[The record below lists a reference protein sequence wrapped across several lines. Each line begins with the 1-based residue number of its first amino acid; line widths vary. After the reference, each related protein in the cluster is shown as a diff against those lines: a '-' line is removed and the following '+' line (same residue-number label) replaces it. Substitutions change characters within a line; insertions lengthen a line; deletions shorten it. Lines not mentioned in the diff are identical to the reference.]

1 MFRRIVGTFALAS
14 LLVLPANSALA
25 QEAGTAPASG
35 VKGEMLFWIHDAR
48 DKLIELAGAMPE
60 EKYGWRPAE
69 GVRTTAEV
77 FMHVAGANF
86 GLPFFTGVKPPEGF
100 DFRTFEGSATAKADV
115 TKKLTES
122 FAYIDQ
128 VYAAVTDADM
138 DRPVEL
144 FGTKT
149 TVRGTYILILA
160 HCHEHLGQAIAYAR
174 SNGVVPP
181 WTARQEAAMK
191 EAQGK

>member
-1 MFRRIVGTFALAS
+1 MFRKIVGTFALAS
-14 LLVLPANSALA
+14 LLVLPAVSALA
-25 QEAGTAPASG
+25 QESGTAQAAG

-122 FAYIDQ
+122 FAYVDQ

-149 TVRGTYILILA
+149 TVRGTYMLILA

>member
-1 MFRRIVGTFALAS
+1 MFRTLVGTLALAS
-14 LLVLPANSALA
+14 LLVLPAAPALA
-25 QEAGTAPASG
+25 HDAAAGSAAA

-48 DKLIELAGAMPE
+48 DKLIELADAMPAD
-60 EKYGWRPAE
+60 KYAWRPAE

-100 DFRTFEGSATAKADV
+100 DFRTFEASATAKADV
-115 TKKLTES
+115 AKKLAES
-122 FAYIDQ
+122 FAYVDQ
-128 VYAAVTDADM
+128 VYEGVTDADM

-144 FGTKT
+144 FGMKT
-149 TVRGTYILILA
+149 TVRGTYMLILA

-191 EAQGK
+191 EAGAK

>member
-1 MFRRIVGTFALAS
+1 MFRTLVGTFALAS
-14 LLVLPANSALA
+14 LLALSAVPAPA
-25 QEAGTAPASG
+25 QEAGAAPASG

-144 FGTKT
+144 FGNKT
-149 TVRGTYILILA
+149 TVRGTYMLILA

>member
-14 LLVLPANSALA
+14 LLVLPAVSALA
-25 QEAGTAPASG
+25 QESGTAQAAG

-122 FAYIDQ
+122 FAYVDQ

-149 TVRGTYILILA
+149 TVRGTYMLILA